1 MEKKDIKKLVIVFV
15 VVFFIGLALDLY
27 QSMENKVATIT
38 RQEIGEDTTEEELT
52 VSIEGIDGIFD
63 YTAEIEAMLPTQ
75 EQAEQ
80 YFEKAIMEIDLEFS
94 GLNFSEGCEKL
105 PMKKE
110 YVNGTVAAKWS
121 VDPWEVVKTD
131 GTIVYEE
138 IATDGQA
145 VGVSVNLLC
154 GNYEKTYQFPIR
166 IIPREKS
173 QEELVMEALN
183 HWMQYEMEKE
193 GSGTIVL
200 PQELLG
206 RRVYWTKER
215 SNIAI
220 EVLLIEVIAVI
231 LVVVLKKQE
240 NRKRNQERAQKL
252 EFEYPEV
259 VGQLELLLGAGM
271 NLRQAWNI
279 IATRYLDNRQNN
291 LSKEKEVYEG
301 IVKMMRR
308 VEEGENEKKAYQRFA
323 NELQNS
329 YFHRLMRHLA
339 GNLEK
344 GTQGLCIILEQESK
358 QAYEHRILQSKRLG
372 EEASTKMLVP
382 LMLMMVVVMVIVI
395 APAMI
400 DFTA

>member
-1 MEKKDIKKLVIVFV
+1 MDIR
-15 VVFFIGLALDLY
+15 IG
-27 QSMENKVATIT
+27 NGK
-38 RQEIGEDTTEEELT
+38 DTTEEELT
-52 VSIEGIDGIFD
+52 VSIEGIEGIFD

-121 VDPWEVVKTD
+121 VNPWEVVKTD

-173 QEELVMEALN
+173 QEELVMEELN
-183 HWMQYEMEKE
+183 NWMQYEMEKE
-193 GSGTIVL
+193 GSGTVVL

-220 EVLLIEVIAVI
+220 RVLLVEVIAVI
-231 LVVVLKKQE
+231 LMVWLKKQE
-240 NRKRNQERAQKL
+240 SRKKEQKRAQKL
-252 EFEYPEV
+252 EVEYPEV

-308 VEEGENEKKAYQRFA
+308 IEEGENEKKAYQRFA